1 MRRSS
6 DAESRVCRVSCRD
19 GGEGTFSPSGPA
31 DTIDAARRNDEPR
44 KLTASA
50 RCDAPIASANAP
62 EEQNIARCCYSSP
75 RCRRSTTIV
84 SRREIGISA
93 RQRTHRRESL
103 IAGISETATSCQ
115 PVDVNGQSCSV
126 CALSIDRS
134 LQRLMCTRNVCVLL
148 PYVIH
153 ISDTMLVC
161 AVAFRARDLLSR
173 RVVLRMHFGSVR
185 LFRC

>member
-1 MRRSS
+1 MLKVAFAACRAEMGERGLFPRLVQRTQSMLRVGTMSPESSPHPQDVTLRSL
-6 DAESRVCRVSCRD
+6 
-19 GGEGTFSPSGPA
+19 PQM
-31 DTIDAARRNDEPR
+31 PR
-44 KLTASA
+44 KNKISLAAAT
-50 RCDAPIASANAP
+50 
-62 EEQNIARCCYSSP
+62 P
-75 RCRRSTTIV
+75 RRVVAVRRQ